1 MGLVYYAASFLL
13 GILLL
18 FLYYSRLDNIEKK
31 FDIEFLRKEN
41 SPFPRFMDV
50 WKTRKIAGHPG
61 LKNSIILITL
71 IRFAAM
77 VAIWGPFLFFIT
89 KD

>member
-1 MGLVYYAASFLL
+1 MIYYAVSILV

-18 FLYYSRLDNIEKK
+18 FLYYSRLDKIERKYS
-31 FDIEFLRKEN
+31 IEFLRKEN
-41 SPFPRFMDV
+41 SQFPRFIDV

-71 IRFAAM
+71 IRVAAM
-77 VAIWGPFLFFIT
+77 VAIWGPLIIYIT